1 MATRSSPQTAA
12 EARATGVDGPDLAA
26 AVQRLARVMALASVK
41 DEIQGHQI
49 EFLSKA
55 GYAPSEI
62 AEMLGTTPGNVSQ
75 TLYELKIGRRT
86 RRAVK
91 KK

>member
-1 MATRSSPQTAA
+1 MARGNRPQTAT
-12 EARATGVDGPDLAA
+12 ETRSPDVDGPDLAA
-26 AVQRLARVMALASVK
+26 AVQRLARVMALSSVK